1 MEESDK
7 RVAALLQRIA
17 DEIGVPVQQFS
28 TDSTLLDASEC
39 LSLWF
44 SIRTPEGRCRALQA
58 LRAIVEDEI
67 RMQ

>member
-17 DEIGVPVQQFS
+17 HEIGVPVQQFYN
-28 TDSTLLDASEC
+28 DSTPLDASEC

-44 SIRTPEGRCRALQA
+44 KIRTQEGRYRALQA
-58 LRAIVEDEI
+58 LRAIVEDET
-67 RMQ
+67 

>member
-1 MEESDK
+1 MKESDK

-17 DEIGVPVQQFS
+17 DGIGVPVQQFY
-28 TDSTLLDASEC
+28 TDTTPLDGSEC

-44 SIRTPEGRCRALQA
+44 SIRTPEGRYRALQA
-58 LRAIVEDEI
+58 LRAIVEDEL